1 MTAGHKLA
9 ANYWDPFIDMCS
21 DKYNTTA
28 NESIWEAEFAGNNT
42 SDTQAEGRI
51 GNIIGL
57 AGPDLSSKSDVTG
70 AKDPGYGYAFI
81 YSTPKLYNLYVNN
94 GDTKR
99 FNWSIAPFEY
109 KEAGGQEYRRY
120 PP

>member
-70 AKDPGYGYAFI
+70 SQRPRI
-81 YSTPKLYNLYVNN
+81 WLCLYLQHSETVQPLCEQ
-94 GDTKR
+94 R
-99 FNWSIAPFEY
+99 
-109 KEAGGQEYRRY
+109 
-120 PP
+120 

>member
-57 AGPDLSSKSDVTG
+57 AGPDLSYQKRCDRRPT
-70 AKDPGYGYAFI
+70 DPGYGYV
-81 YSTPKLYNLYVNN
+81 LYLQHSETVHLYVERT
-94 GDTKR
+94 GVT
-99 FNWSIAPFEY
+99 
-109 KEAGGQEYRRY
+109 
-120 PP
+120 

>member
-28 NESIWEAEFAGNNT
+28 NESIWEAEFAAT
-42 SDTQAEGRI
+42 TLRI
-51 GNIIGL
+51 HKPKAVSVIIIGL

-81 YSTPKLYNLYVNN
+81 YSTPKLYQPLCEQ
-94 GDTKR
+94 R
-99 FNWSIAPFEY
+99 
-109 KEAGGQEYRRY
+109 
-120 PP
+120 